1 MKRREMIKD
10 KKVFNNIIQT
20 GSFFKNKFFVIY
32 IKERKDEKIMFGIA
46 ISNKTG
52 KAHIRNKIK
61 RKVRAIIDNNKNLF
75 KNNYDYIIMI
85 RKACIESTFTEL
97 NDSLV
102 SLLNE
107 VKVKQ

>member
-32 IKERKDEKIMFGIA
+32 IKERKNEKMMFGIA

-52 KAHIRNKIK
+52 KAHIRNKLK

-85 RKACIESTFTEL
+85 RKACLEASFQEM

-102 SLLNE
+102 SLINE
-107 VKVKQ
+107 IKVK

>member
-10 KKVFNNIIQT
+10 KKVFNNIIQK
-20 GSFFKNKFFVIY
+20 GSFYKNKLFIIY
-32 IKERKDEKIMFGIA
+32 IKERKNENIKFGIA

-52 KAHIRNKIK
+52 KAFIRNKLK
-61 RKVRAIIDNNKNLF
+61 RKVRSIIDNNKNLF

-85 RKACIESTFTEL
+85 RKNCTESTFQEM

-102 SLLNE
+102 DLLKE
-107 VKVKQ
+107 VKVK

>member
-10 KKVFNNIIQT
+10 RKVFNNIIQT
-20 GSFFKNKFFVIY
+20 GSFYKNNLFVIY
-32 IKERKDEKIMFGIA
+32 IKERKNENTKFGIA

-52 KAHIRNKIK
+52 KAHIRNKLK
-61 RKVRAIIDNNKNLF
+61 RKVRAIMDNNKKLF

-85 RKACIESTFTEL
+85 RKACLEASFQEM

-102 SLLNE
+102 SLINE
-107 VKVKQ
+107 IKVK

>member
-10 KKVFNNIIQT
+10 RKVFNNIIQT
-20 GSFFKNKFFVIY
+20 GSFYKNNLFVIY
-32 IKERKDEKIMFGIA
+32 IKERKNENSKFGIA

-52 KAHIRNKIK
+52 KAHLRNKLK
-61 RKVRAIIDNNKNLF
+61 RKVRAIMDNNKKLF

-85 RKACIESTFTEL
+85 RKACQEASFSKM

-102 SLLNE
+102 SLINE
-107 VKVKQ
+107 IKVK

>member
-10 KKVFNNIIQT
+10 RKVFNSIIQK
-20 GSFFKNKFFVIY
+20 GSFYKNKLFVIY
-32 IKERKDEKIMFGIA
+32 IKERKNENIKFGIA

-52 KAHIRNKIK
+52 KAHLRNKLK
-61 RKVRAIIDNNKNLF
+61 RKVRAIMDNNKKLF

-85 RKACIESTFTEL
+85 RKACLEASFQEM

-102 SLLNE
+102 SLINE
-107 VKVKQ
+107 IKVK